1 MKKKWLAMVLFILT
15 PLFIAGCAQA
25 IPAKEA
31 APLLIDAMIYQKE
44 DESFESNFANSETLT
59 TAFEKH
65 RESFEENFTKGLL
78 QSNTEIDETV
88 AKKISGLLMTQVQEV
103 TSYEIKKVTET
114 KPIHHVTYEIKGF
127 DLSGLL
133 IRTTQELLARI
144 QKDNQIAKDQK
155 KVIEETIA
163 IIEAQIPETK
173 ATETTTEVTLQL
185 KENRGKWEI
194 VAGQDEALASLYLSF
209 FAGVSND
216 EELAKEMAEAV
227 TQVVVPSM
235 GEPKTNE

>member
-1 MKKKWLAMVLFILT
+1 MKKKWLAMVLLILT
-15 PLFIAGCAQA
+15 PLFIAGCAKA

-31 APLLIDAMIYQKE
+31 APLLIDAMIYQKQ
-44 DESFESNFANSETLT
+44 DELFETNFANSETLT
-59 TAFEKH
+59 SAFEKH
-65 RESFEENFTKGLL
+65 RESFEENFTTGLL
-78 QSNTEIDETV
+78 QSNAEIDEAV
-88 AKKISGLLMTQVQEV
+88 AKNISGLLMTQVQAV

-133 IRTTQELLARI
+133 VRTTQELLTRI

-155 KVIEETIA
+155 KMIENTIA
-163 IIEAQIPETK
+163 IVEAQIPQTK
-173 ATETTTEVTLQL
+173 AKETATEVTLQL

-194 VAGQDEALASLYLSF
+194 VAGQDEALASLYLAF
-209 FAGVSND
+209 FAGVHD
-216 EELAKEMAEAV
+216 EAALAKEMAEAM

-235 GEPKTNE
+235 GEPKAKE